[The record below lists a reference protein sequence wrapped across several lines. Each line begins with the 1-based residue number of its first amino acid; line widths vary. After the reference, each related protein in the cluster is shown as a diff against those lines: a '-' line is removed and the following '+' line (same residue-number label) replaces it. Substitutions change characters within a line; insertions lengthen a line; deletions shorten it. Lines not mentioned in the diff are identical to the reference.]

1 MEHIEEHDVAAK
13 LRERFLRIL
22 LVKTDIA
29 IAISRRISGVP
40 DFSRIDIES
49 GDRLRAAAFA
59 QIKREQAD
67 AATDIE
73 NRFIGPTK
81 KFVGGRK
88 NRIAAQF
95 ASHVGTQ
102 PPARKSRRDARAR
115 GLVCAYFLWRVFH
128 LRRIIALPD

>member
-1 MEHIEEHDVAAK
+1 NSLPGK
-13 LRERFLRIL
+13 LGDAEP
-22 LVKTDIA
+22 TT
-29 IAISRRISGVP
+29 RRIFGVP
-40 DFSRIDIES
+40 DFSRIDIEA
-49 GDRLRAAAFA
+49 GNGLRAAALA

-73 NRFIGPTK
+73 NRLIGPTK

-95 ASHVGTQ
+95 ALHIGTQ
-102 PPARKSRRDARAR
+102 PPSRKPRRDVRTGR
-115 GLVCAYFLWRVFH
+115 LVPSRFVSRVFH